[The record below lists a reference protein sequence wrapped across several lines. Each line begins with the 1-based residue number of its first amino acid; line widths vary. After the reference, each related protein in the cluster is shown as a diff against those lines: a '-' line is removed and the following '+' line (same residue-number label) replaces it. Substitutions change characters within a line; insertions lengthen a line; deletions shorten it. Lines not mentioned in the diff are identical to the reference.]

1 MHVEQSTFHVA
12 TCGNYRPA
20 CQACNQFMQ
29 QGSLLLVQAITEQ
42 SEHGS
47 RSDARSLKHNSSSG
61 HKTDARSLPHNS
73 SGKKSERSLLHDSSG
88 KESNMSLPRDVSS
101 RENEG
106 SLRQIQ
112 EGEAI
117 PDCPGQPMQEQSANS
132 AVIGLLSTK

>member
-1 MHVEQSTFHVA
+1 M
-12 TCGNYRPA
+12 NPPA
-20 CQACNQFMQ
+20 
-29 QGSLLLVQAITEQ
+29 LVQAITEQ

-47 RSDARSLKHNSSSG
+47 KSDARSLRHNSSSG

-88 KESNMSLPRDVSS
+88 KESNLSLPRDVSS
-101 RENEG
+101 KENDG

-117 PDCPGQPMQEQSANS
+117 PDNPGQPMQEPSVNS
-132 AVIGLLSTK
+132 SVIDLLSTK